1 VTDAIRPNPGFDP
14 ARINWLGPDQPLI
27 AENEEHERCSYC
39 GDAIPEDS
47 VPLRM
52 WNRAGPDGAIWG
64 AVFCDHCMT
73 AWWGFRIYDEPP
85 EPKHEPEVKR
95 R

>member
-39 GDAIPEDS
+39 GDAIPDPEFS
-47 VPLRM
+47 VPLRL
-52 WNRAGPDGAIWG
+52 WTKTGWA
-64 AVFCDHCMT
+64 AVFCDHCS
-73 AWWGFRIYDEPP
+73 AECYGLQSFGLP
-85 EPKHEPEVKR
+85 EPQHEPEVR
-95 R
+95 RGTSGG

>member
-27 AENEEHERCSYC
+27 AEGEEHERCSYC
-39 GDAIPEDS
+39 GDAIAADS

-52 WNRAGPDGAIWG
+52 RNQAGWG
-64 AVFCDHCMT
+64 AVFCDHCQTVWFGMQS
-73 AWWGFRIYDEPP
+73 FDEPP
-85 EPKHEPEVKR
+85 EPQHEPEVR
-95 R
+95 RGTSRD